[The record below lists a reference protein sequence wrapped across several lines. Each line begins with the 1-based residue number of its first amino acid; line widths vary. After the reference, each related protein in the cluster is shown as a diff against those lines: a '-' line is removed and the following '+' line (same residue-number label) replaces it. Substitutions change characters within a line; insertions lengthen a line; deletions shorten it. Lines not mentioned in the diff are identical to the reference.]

1 VVVAAAALGAGAH
14 AAPSTGTLKLLV
26 VPVTWGPE
34 PYSQGQI
41 REAVFGRAAAW
52 LHQSSFGKLTVTGT
66 TLPWEKVLS
75 RKAYC
80 SDRQR
85 IYNLAVAAAKVDVG
99 VYEDVMVVLPPFGS
113 CGESGYGDIGG
124 DRLWIY
130 GTLDTITLVH
140 ELGHTL
146 GLDHGNAWTGRQAE
160 EYGDPFSSMGHGP
173 GDWDAHAKWQLGW
186 PVTVVTARDGEFT
199 LGPLERPSAVA
210 QALVVRTAGNE
221 FWIDHREPVGHD
233 TWLTARLASS
243 VQVHAEPSST
253 EPTAALRYPGV
264 NVLVRTL
271 RPGQSFTQPGAFRVG
286 LRSHRGGRVTL
297 RFRWLDR
304 TTPSRP
310 TLDPGSCSALAWARS
325 RDAGS
330 GVDRYEVRIGGR
342 LVARVP
348 DDFRIEPFAEVQAHG
363 RVSVVAV
370 DRAGNRSL
378 AASRVC

>member
-1 VVVAAAALGAGAH
+1 IRGSPLPCCGRRSAPSPTGSRSCTRSTTTRVPAARRTSTAGTRRSTRTCGRCSASPFRVRSRGATAETATSLP
-14 AAPSTGTLKLLV
+14 AAPRSGPRSRPPTGTLKLLV

-99 VYEDVMVVLPPFGS
+99 VYEDVMVVLPPFGP

-146 GLDHGNAWTGRQAE
+146 GLDHGNAWTGRRAAE
-160 EYGDPFSSMGHGP
+160 CGDPVSR
-173 GDWDAHAKWQLGW
+173 LG
-186 PVTVVTARDGEFT
+186 
-199 LGPLERPSAVA
+199 
-210 QALVVRTAGNE
+210 
-221 FWIDHREPVGHD
+221 
-233 TWLTARLASS
+233 
-243 VQVHAEPSST
+243 
-253 EPTAALRYPGV
+253 
-264 NVLVRTL
+264 
-271 RPGQSFTQPGAFRVG
+271 
-286 LRSHRGGRVTL
+286 
-297 RFRWLDR
+297 
-304 TTPSRP
+304 
-310 TLDPGSCSALAWARS
+310 
-325 RDAGS
+325 
-330 GVDRYEVRIGGR
+330 
-342 LVARVP
+342 
-348 DDFRIEPFAEVQAHG
+348 
-363 RVSVVAV
+363 
-370 DRAGNRSL
+370 
-378 AASRVC
+378 